1 MEVAPRI
8 HRVGAEIVSSYLV
21 EDGGEV
27 VLVDASAPANWS
39 TLPAALAAIGR
50 SLDDVRAVL
59 LTHGHKDVVAPHVD
73 VEELEVIVFDPRFPH
88 ALDQDL
94 VHPRDDALGAQ

>member
-8 HRVGAEIVSSYLV
+8 QRVGAEIVSSYLV

-39 TLPAALAAIGR
+39 TLRMPSRR
-50 SLDDVRAVL
+50 S
-59 LTHGHKDVVAPHVD
+59 
-73 VEELEVIVFDPRFPH
+73 
-88 ALDQDL
+88 
-94 VHPRDDALGAQ
+94 DARSMTFGPSS